1 MKDINIKQS
10 QININKLKEGLTYEG
25 KKRLDNL
32 IKDIHKSIK
41 QAESENIKAM
51 RLHLESLEP
60 QKNNDITS
68 LFMQGLGI
76 NAKMLFDLKY
86 VEYEKQKGKMMVLC
100 RCKWLKQFLTK
111 YLPPKIL
118 CKILLINIISYY
130 ICQTFHKNYLSHFIA
145 VLIITRAFI

>member
-60 QKNNDITS
+60 QKNDNITN
-68 LFMQGLGI
+68 LYMQGLGI
-76 NAKMLFDLKY
+76 NTKMLFDLKY

-111 YLPPKIL
+111 YRAMYSTK
-118 CKILLINIISYY
+118 SYE
-130 ICQTFHKNYLSHFIA
+130 
-145 VLIITRAFI
+145 V